1 MPYKDADKRKEYAAN
16 HYESK
21 KADYQEARKRSRQ
34 VKLEYVNSIK
44 ENNPCTDCGMKYHY
58 CQMQFDH
65 IGDDKVE
72 AVSRLIR
79 SGTLVSIKLEI
90 AKCELVCANCH
101 ALRTYGR
108 IMANKENHDAVC

>member
-1 MPYKDADKRKEYAAN
+1 MPYKDVEKRKEYAAS

-21 KADYQEARKRSRQ
+21 KSSYQDAKKRARQ

-44 ENNPCTDCGMKYHY
+44 EQNHCTDCGKHYHY

-65 IGDDKVE
+65 IGDDKVD

-79 SGTLVSIKLEI
+79 SGSLVSIKLEI

-108 IMANKENHDAVC
+108 IMTTKGES